1 MGGVRIH
8 PCFRARCGRR
18 GILGSPFGGLP
29 RVVKITRAVI
39 TAAARDDRHL
49 PLQQLVDRDRRTKAA
64 LAIIVEEAVA
74 AGAHEVAIVVR
85 PGDEDDFRQAA
96 GDAASRLELI
106 PQTEPAGYGNAILQ
120 ARPFVDDEPFLH
132 FVGDHLYV
140 SDQAV
145 PSDEGRREMTPCS
158 RQLVAVAEAEDCCVS
173 AVQATRE
180 HMLPYFGAVGGRL
193 VAGHRGLYEIE
204 KVLEKPTPTLAEE
217 ELIVPGLRA
226 GHYLCF
232 FGMHVLTQTVFE
244 LLESLGERGQR
255 QLSPALAALATRERY
270 LAAELAGRRYN
281 LGLTYG
287 LLSAQL
293 ALGLAGPDRSEILA
307 QLGELLAKQPAGE

>member
-1 MGGVRIH
+1 M
-8 PCFRARCGRR
+8 
-18 GILGSPFGGLP
+18 
-29 RVVKITRAVI
+29 KITRAVI

-49 PLQQLVDRDRRTKAA
+49 PLQQLVDRDRRTKSA

-85 PGDEDDFRQAA
+85 PGDEEAFREAA

-106 PQTEPAGYGNAILQ
+106 PQAEAAGYGNAILQ
-120 ARPFVDDEPFLH
+120 ARRFLADEPFLH

-140 SDQAV
+140 SDAL
-145 PSDEGRREMTPCS
+145 DEPGIPAMPCAC
-158 RQLVAVAEAEDCCVS
+158 QLVAIAEAEACSVS

-180 HMLPYFGAVGGRL
+180 HMLPYFGTVGGRL
-193 VAGHRGLYEIE
+193 VAGRRGLYEID
-204 KVLEKPTPTLAEE
+204 KVLEKPTPTLAER

-232 FGMHVLTQTVFE
+232 FGMHVLTPTVLE
-244 LLESLGERGQR
+244 LLDAAGTAGQR
-255 QLSPALAALATRERY
+255 QLSPALAALAERERY
-270 LAAELAGRRYN
+270 LAAELSGRRYN

-287 LLSAQL
+287 LLTAQL
-293 ALGLAGPDRSEILA
+293 AIGLAGPDRSEILA
-307 QLGELLAKQPAGE
+307 QLVDLLAKQPAGE

>member
-1 MGGVRIH
+1 M
-8 PCFRARCGRR
+8 
-18 GILGSPFGGLP
+18 
-29 RVVKITRAVI
+29 KITRAVI

-85 PGDEDDFRQAA
+85 PGDEAAFREAA
-96 GDAASRLELI
+96 GDAASRLELVS
-106 PQTEPAGYGNAILQ
+106 QAEPAGYGHAILQ
-120 ARPFVDDEPFLH
+120 ARRFIADEPFLH

-140 SDQAV
+140 SDAEAAAEQGETA
-145 PSDEGRREMTPCS
+145 PPCAS
-158 RQLVAVAEAEDCCVS
+158 QLVAIAEAEACCVS

-180 HMLPYFGAVGGRL
+180 HMLPYFGTVGGRL
-193 VAGHRGLYEIE
+193 VAGRRGLYEVDR
-204 KVLEKPTPTLAEE
+204 VLEKPTPTLAER

-232 FGMHVLTQTVFE
+232 FGMHVLTPTVLE
-244 LLESLGERGQR
+244 LLDAAGPQGQR
-255 QLSPALAALATRERY
+255 QLSPALAALAQRERY
-270 LAAELAGRRYN
+270 LAAELTGRRYN

-287 LLSAQL
+287 LLTAQL
-293 ALGLAGPDRSEILA
+293 AIGLAGPDRAEILT
-307 QLGELLAKQPAGE
+307 QLVDLLAKQPTGE